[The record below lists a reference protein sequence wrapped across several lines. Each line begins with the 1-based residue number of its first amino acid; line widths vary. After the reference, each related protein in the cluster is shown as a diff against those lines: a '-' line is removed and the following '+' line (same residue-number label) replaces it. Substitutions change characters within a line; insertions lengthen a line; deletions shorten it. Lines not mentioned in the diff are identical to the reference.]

1 MMEQIDDMLNN
12 LIGEIDQLSQSL
24 NSEDDTKEVKDASQ
38 EQSTFS
44 IGFTDLKESLNELE
58 DQDLD
63 ALVADLESKS
73 SSEELLVCE
82 EAAGLVEEHPLPAL
96 THEPV
101 TVPPEVTEEPSS
113 LMQTT
118 KAQTKLD
125 KIKMALEKLKE
136 AKVRK
141 LIVKVLMSDGSSK
154 TLMVDGRQTV
164 RDVLDTL
171 SEKSHCDQSIN
182 WSLCETNP
190 ELQIERDLEDHE
202 FFVEL
207 LSDWIR
213 HSENKVHFTAR
224 PHKYVMFTDP
234 QLFYMW
240 KKKISSQGVVNK
252 QTKELLIKEHFGGS
266 SVIVPDLEGKL
277 YLKENGKKV
286 WRPQYFLLRASG
298 LYYVPKGKTK
308 SSSDLAC
315 FVRFENVN
323 VYTAS
328 NYREKFKAPTSFCF
342 VLKHPCIQKDS
353 PYIKILCCGD
363 QDSLLLWVT
372 SIRIA
377 KYGPVLYQNYQEAVK
392 RVSSLQTVRSK
403 DAPRLQDQDG
413 QSNGNT
419 FVVNPCAD
427 PSLPISTPA
436 EFDSDLDEPPPDF
449 IPPSPPRHAPL

>member
-1 MMEQIDDMLNN
+1 MEQIDAMLND
-12 LIGEIDQLSQSL
+12 LIGEMDQLSQSL
-24 NSEDDTKEVKDASQ
+24 NVEDDTAEVKDASQ
-38 EQSTFS
+38 EQSSFS

-73 SSEELLVCE
+73 SSEELPPFE
-82 EAAGLVEEHPLPAL
+82 EAVSLVEEQPPPAL
-96 THEPV
+96 THEPPL

-164 RDVLDTL
+164 REVLDTL
-171 SEKSHCDQSIN
+171 FEKSHCDQNIN

-213 HSENKVHFTAR
+213 HSENKVHFITR

-234 QLFYMW
+234 QLFFMW

-277 YLKENGKKV
+277 YLKEDGKKV
-286 WRPQYFLLRASG
+286 WRSQYFLLRASG

-315 FVRFENVN
+315 FVRFEKVN
-323 VYTAS
+323 VYTTS

-353 PYIKILCCGD
+353 PYIKILCCED
-363 QDSLLLWVT
+363 EDSLLLWVT

-392 RVSSLQTVRSK
+392 RLSILQTVRNK
-403 DAPRLQDQDG
+403 DAPRLKDQDD

-427 PSLPISTPA
+427 PSPPA
-436 EFDSDLDEPPPDF
+436 EFDSDLDEPPPNF
-449 IPPSPPRHAPL
+449 IPPSPPRHATP